1 MPKRAAPALD
11 GQLPSMVVHGRYL
24 RQPDKGSYVRPAV
37 PSGEAVSVSETGFD
51 AGGLLDWSVTRVAAG
66 RLSRQDVKDRALLMI
81 SGETIARLKA
91 DAASLPLRQPLE
103 QSSLRGGNFAENIF
117 VSAAAGAD
125 SPCPDSLCVGDVLA
139 VVAPRGSKRRCASSA
154 AAESPTLRLQV
165 SSPRR
170 PCSKIDARFGRTW
183 NGGGVRALCARTG
196 LSGWF
201 VRVLAPGELRD
212 GDELRVVERPHPQW
226 SLGRVSRLLYGME
239 GACDPPGG
247 YALPTTREQVLS
259 RWQGT
264 LGELRELAGMPELA
278 RYEYRR
284 ELERLSAA
292 VDEEPRRSCAVM

>member
-1 MPKRAAPALD
+1 MPKRAAPPLD

-103 QSSLRGGNFAENIF
+103 ESSLRGGNFAENIF

-139 VVAPRGSKRRCASSA
+139 VVAPRGSKRRRASSA
-154 AAESPTLRLQV
+154 AAEPPTLRVQV

-170 PCSKIDARFGRTW
+170 PCSTRCSP
-183 NGGGVRALCARTG
+183 RAAFPSRSTKRHSSSSHWRVSSRLRRSRISRPRSSART
-196 LSGWF
+196 
-201 VRVLAPGELRD
+201 
-212 GDELRVVERPHPQW
+212 
-226 SLGRVSRLLYGME
+226 
-239 GACDPPGG
+239 
-247 YALPTTREQVLS
+247 
-259 RWQGT
+259 
-264 LGELRELAGMPELA
+264 
-278 RYEYRR
+278 RR
-284 ELERLSAA
+284 
-292 VDEEPRRSCAVM
+292 PRRPWRCRCRS

>member
-1 MPKRAAPALD
+1 
-11 GQLPSMVVHGRYL
+11 MVVHGRYL

-212 GDELRVVERPHPQW
+212 GDG
-226 SLGRVSRLLYGME
+226 LGATRLPSACGRRLFTVAVCVSRRR
-239 GACDPPGG
+239 A
-247 YALPTTREQVLS
+247 
-259 RWQGT
+259 
-264 LGELRELAGMPELA
+264 A
-278 RYEYRR
+278 RRR
-284 ELERLSAA
+284 TAAPAVEPRPRLSAA
-292 VDEEPRRSCAVM
+292 LRHGGRLRPARRLRAAHDARAGEPSSTWRQRERKVR